1 MQHLD
6 ISKAA
11 DLIRAG
17 TLVAVPTE
25 TVYGLAADA
34 TNSEAVS
41 EIFAVKSRPLFNP
54 LICHVA
60 DIRAAQDIGL
70 FNSDSLK
77 LAEAFW
83 PGPLTLVLPLRAESG
98 LSDLVTA
105 GLDTVAIRV
114 PAHPI
119 AQALLR
125 DVGRPLAAPSA
136 NRSGRVSPTTAA
148 HVRADLGEDVA
159 LVLDGDAAAVGIES
173 TIVDCSGRSATL
185 LRHGAVTRE
194 MLERELAHSVM
205 VGEEA
210 PQKVR
215 APGQLKSHY
224 APRALVR
231 LNARR
236 AEQGEALLA
245 FGSDVPAHD
254 GPLLNLS
261 ASGDLA
267 EAARNLFSSLRA
279 LDREDIHTIA
289 VMPVPNEGLGKAI
302 NDRLARAAAPR
313 QG

>member
-17 TLVAVPTE
+17 KLVAVPTE

-83 PGPLTLVLPLRAESG
+83 PGPLTLVLPLRAGSG

-148 HVRADLGEDVA
+148 HVSADLGEDVA

-194 MLERELAHSVM
+194 MLERELAHPVM

-210 PQKVR
+210 PQEVR

-231 LNARR
+231 LHAKR
-236 AEQGEALLA
+236 AERGEALLA
-245 FGSDVPAHD
+245 FGPNIPAHD
-254 GPLLNLS
+254 GPVLNLS